1 MESETL
7 TVIFDKENE
16 ETTKESLWNYFK
28 NMDRSSIEDFESKFE
43 ITFACG
49 EENGESI
56 FLDKLYDWKLFEKYD
71 GLVCMS
77 VPPRDDLDGKKFRKK
92 LTFEI
97 RWGKNVEYRING
109 ELRSR
114 ETNLYL

>member
-7 TVIFDKENE
+7 TVIFDKNNE
-16 ETTKESLWNYFK
+16 EITKDFLWIYSRK
-28 NMDRSSIEDFESKFE
+28 MDRGNFEEFESKFK

-49 EENGESI
+49 EEDGEPI
-56 FLDKLYDWKLFEKYD
+56 FLDNVSDELFEKYD

-92 LTFEI
+92 LTFKI

-109 ELRSR
+109 GLRSR
-114 ETNLYL
+114 ETNPYL